1 MHALGTSVLV
11 VDIRAKSDSLL
22 NSNPVDY
29 ICGDLRN
36 ADFCDRTVK
45 NVHTVIHMAANT
57 DGMGTIHR
65 NNDFVAYQDN
75 SIMTINILKAS
86 VKAGVKCFLFASSAC
101 VYPDRLL
108 SNPAKIIGLKESD
121 AWSNFP
127 PSPQSLFSL
136 EKLVGEMIIL
146 QYRDTM
152 DIKIA
157 RFYNVYGPGSTWT
170 GGREKAPA
178 AFARKAVVSKMS
190 QCISNGM
197 QDDFEIWSD
206 GTQRRSFL
214 YISDAVDAIF
224 RLLNTYGSATINVS
238 SEDYV
243 SMNEL
248 AEIACNAAEE
258 DVRFQY
264 NDSRLIGVTSDN
276 TNDWEPTVSLKRGM
290 TWTVEWVKSQVTCFQ
305 ILLILSEDNSKT
317 RSRRKQNIS
326 IAQVVRDF

>member
-1 MHALGTSVLV
+1 MLV
-11 VDIRAKSDSLL
+11 ADIRAKSDSFL

-36 ADFCDRTVK
+36 ADFCDRIVK

-57 DGMGTIHR
+57 DGMGSTIHR
-65 NNDFVAYQDN
+65 NNDLVAYQDN

-86 VKAGVKCFLFASSAC
+86 AKAGVKCFLFASSAC
-101 VYPDRLL
+101 VYPDRLP
-108 SNPAKIIGLKESD
+108 SNPAKIIGLEESD
-121 AWSNFP
+121 AWSTFP
-127 PSPQSLFSL
+127 PSPQGLFSL
-136 EKLVGEMIIL
+136 EKLAGEMIIL

-157 RFYNVYGPGSTWT
+157 RFHNVYGPGSTWT

-178 AFARKAVVSKMS
+178 VFARKAVVSKMA
-190 QCISNGM
+190 QCINNGM
-197 QDDFEIWSD
+197 QDDLEIWGD

-224 RLLNTYGSATINVS
+224 RLLNTDGSATINVR

-248 AEIACNAAEE
+248 AEIACIAAELRKE
-258 DVRFQY
+258 DVRFHY
-264 NDSRLIGVTSDN
+264 NDSRHIRVPSDN
-276 TNDWEPTVSLKRGM
+276 TNDWEPTVSLKKGM
-290 TWTVEWVKSQVTCFQ
+290 TWTVEWVKSQVTCLQ
-305 ILLILSEDNSKT
+305 ILLILSEDNSKS

-326 IAQVVRDF
+326 IAQIVPNF

>member
-1 MHALGTSVLV
+1 
-11 VDIRAKSDSLL
+11 
-22 NSNPVDY
+22 
-29 ICGDLRN
+29 
-36 ADFCDRTVK
+36 
-45 NVHTVIHMAANT
+45 MAANT

-178 AFARKAVVSKMS
+178 AFARKAVVRKMA
-190 QCISNGM
+190 QYVNNGM
-197 QDDFEIWSD
+197 QDDFEKWGD

-214 YISDAVDAIF
+214 YISDAVDAVF
-224 RLLNTYGSATINVS
+224 HLLNTEGSETINVG
-238 SEDYV
+238 SENYT

-248 AEIACNAAEE
+248 AEIACTAAELRQE
-258 DVRFQY
+258 DVRFHY
-264 NDSRLIGVTSDN
+264 SDSRPNGAECRTSNN
-276 TNDWEPTVSLKRGM
+276 TLAKNDWEPTVSLKRGM
-290 TWTVEWVKSQVTCFQ
+290 TLTVEWVKSQVTCLR
-305 ILLILSEDNSKT
+305 ILPILS
-317 RSRRKQNIS
+317 
-326 IAQVVRDF
+326 

>member
-1 MHALGTSVLV
+1 MLV
-11 VDIRAKSDSLL
+11 VDIRAKSDSFL
-22 NSNPVDY
+22 NSNTIDY
-29 ICGDLRN
+29 ICGDLRDS
-36 ADFCDRTVK
+36 DFCDRIVK

-108 SNPAKIIGLKESD
+108 SNPAKIIGLKETD
-121 AWSNFP
+121 TWSTFSP
-127 PSPQSLFSL
+127 PPQGLFGL
-136 EKLVGEMIIL
+136 EKFVGEMIIL

-157 RFYNVYGPGSTWT
+157 RFHDVYGPGGTWT
-170 GGREKAPA
+170 GGREKAPV
-178 AFARKAVVSKMS
+178 AFARKAVVSKMA
-190 QCISNGM
+190 QCVNNGI

-206 GTQRRSFL
+206 GMQRRSFL

-224 RLLNTYGSATINVS
+224 RLLNTDGSATINVR

-243 SMNEL
+243 SKNEL
-248 AEIACNAAEE
+248 AEIACTAAELHQGE
-258 DVRFQY
+258 VRFHY
-264 NDSRLIGVTSDN
+264 NDSRPIGVECRTTDN
-276 TNDWEPTVSLKRGM
+276 TNDWKPTVSLKRGM
-290 TWTVEWVKSQVTCFQ
+290 TSTVEWVKSQVTCLQ
-305 ILLILSEDNSKT
+305 IFPILS
-317 RSRRKQNIS
+317 
-326 IAQVVRDF
+326 